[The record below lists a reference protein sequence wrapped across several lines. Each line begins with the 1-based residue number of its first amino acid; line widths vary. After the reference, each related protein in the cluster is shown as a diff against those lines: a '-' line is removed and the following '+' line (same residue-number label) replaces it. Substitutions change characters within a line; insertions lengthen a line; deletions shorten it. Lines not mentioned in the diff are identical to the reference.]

1 MSESR
6 QRFPRRFGQV
16 TSNPQITLDS
26 TDRAILALLL
36 EDGRTTTADLARGVG
51 LSPSAT
57 ADRVRR
63 LTDAGVIGG
72 YTAVVEPAALGHDVT
87 AYIRLRFGPGRTAAF
102 HEYLAGTPQVLEA
115 HHVTGEDCYLIKV
128 VAGSMDHLEQLASGL
143 ATYGH
148 ITTNVVFS
156 SPVKP
161 RPLSPGLQPA
171 DV

>member
-1 MSESR
+1 M
-6 QRFPRRFGQV
+6 
-16 TSNPQITLDS
+16 TSNPRIPLDG

-102 HEYLAGTPQVLEA
+102 HEYLAGVPQVLEA

-171 DV
+171 DA